1 MGRDSY
7 ATHISKSPLLRF
19 QWNLQPSFP
28 RDPASPI
35 FFVTFSSSFTPSKF
49 QQWLPESDCGAP
61 SPPSS
66 IQRSHHE
73 ACSFHPVPLSQ
84 ASPLFFVL
92 PPLEAAFTVPT
103 LQVSNLVLA
112 LVPAGNCLK
121 IRSLRRG
128 IYH

>member
-1 MGRDSY
+1 MGRDPF
-7 ATHISKSPLLRF
+7 ATHISNSKSPLLRF
-19 QWNLQPSFP
+19 QRNLQPIFP

-35 FFVTFSSSFTPSKF
+35 FVVTFSSSFTP
-49 QQWLPESDCGAP
+49 WLPESDSGAP

-73 ACSFHPVPLSQ
+73 ACSFHPLPLSQ